1 MTLTEPIS
9 DQVPGSYD
17 LAWNDV
23 LRQRIIDRIAAVLD
37 TQLTAKV
44 GVQVIRSPITLYL
57 PGYDPVQ
64 PALVLLDA
72 GNTDYA
78 NNRQISAIPAL
89 LIDVA
94 SSAAPAQES
103 EMKPAAYAQ
112 TGVPEY
118 WIVRPLECDLLIYS
132 RPDPVLEIYTQL
144 TVIAPDGEVRS
155 PTLPFRATM
164 ASFFATDR

>member
-9 DQVPGSYD
+9 DHVSGSYD
-17 LAWNDV
+17 LAWNNV
-23 LRQRIIDRIAAVLD
+23 LRQRIIDRIALALD
-37 TQLTAKV
+37 TQLPAKV
-44 GVQVIRSPITLYL
+44 GVQVIRSPITLCL

-78 NNRQISAIPAL
+78 NTRQISAIPTL
-89 LIDVA
+89 LIDVS
-94 SSAAPAQES
+94 SSAVPVQES
-103 EMKPAAYAQ
+103 EMKLATYAQ
-112 TGVPEY
+112 AGVPEY
-118 WIVRPLECDLLIYS
+118 WIVRPLERDLLIYS

-155 PTLPFRATM
+155 PTLPFRAAV
-164 ASFFATDR
+164 ASFFAADR